1 MVQSPGVSIF
11 VMIDNFVHITTGS
24 PHDDAIFQAIHAKQV
39 SASSEQT
46 FWMAID
52 QSMSM
57 CINLQ
62 MDVSC
67 VSKTPKNSVLQ
78 RAAGHIRDRRLS
90 ISRRRCESS
99 SQSGG
104 KIAETSSIFCTK
116 NAVVRFGIIEVSLH
130 PSLMD
135 IDHTLAK

>member
-67 VSKTPKNSVLQ
+67 VSKTPKNLFYKEQ
-78 RAAGHIRDRRLS
+78 LGTRDRRLS
-90 ISRRRCESS
+90 ISRRRCESG
-99 SQSGG
+99 SQSRG
-104 KIAETSSIFCTK
+104 KLAETSSIFWTK